1 MTGLEFFIWT
11 LVGGYVLARR
21 RLFKWQQQRR
31 GRR

>member
-1 MTGLEFFIWT
+1 MTGLDLFIWA

-31 GRR
+31 GRQ

>member
-11 LVGGYVLARR
+11 LVGGYVLARW
-21 RLFKWQQQRR
+21 RLFKWQKQRR